1 MLPLNMKTDRK
12 VQKSLLSQ
20 NRLLHRI
27 KEHKY
32 FFIMFI
38 PVMVWYVM
46 FQYIPMYGIIMAFQ
60 DFSYGK
66 GFAGS
71 PFVGLK
77 HFRMLMQDEF
87 FLRAF
92 KNTVIIAIYRVTI
105 CCAFEIIVALALN
118 EVRIRFFKKTVQT
131 ILYMPH
137 FLSWVI
143 VGSIFITM
151 LSPVR
156 GILKPLFELI
166 DKRAPAPFMEP
177 DLFRGILIAT
187 TMWKST
193 GFGTIIYIAALAGI
207 DSDLYQAASIDGANR
222 WQQLL
227 HVTIPGIKSTIVV
240 LYILNLGQCLKWG
253 FDQVFN
259 MYNRLVFVTGDIVDT
274 FIVRTAMAD
283 NRFSYAAAAG
293 FMLSLISMVM
303 LISANKVMKKATG
316 HSIY

>member
-1 MLPLNMKTDRK
+1 MKMKPDRTVRQLPSARK
-12 VQKSLLSQ
+12 GLIA
-20 NRLLHRI
+20 RI
-27 KEHKY
+27 NEHKY
-32 FFIMFI
+32 FYMMFA
-38 PVMVWYVM
+38 PVLLWYVL
-46 FQYIPMYGIIMAFQ
+46 FQYMPMYGIIMAFQ

-77 HFRMLMQDEF
+77 HFRLLLQDEF

-92 KNTVIIAIYRVTI
+92 KNTVIIAIYRVSI
-105 CCAFEIIVALALN
+105 CCAFEIVVALALN
-118 EVRIRFFKKTVQT
+118 EVRIRFFRKTVQT

-156 GILKPLFELI
+156 GILKPLFGLFGQP
-166 DKRAPAPFMEP
+166 APAPFIKP
-177 DLFRGILIAT
+177 GLFRGVLIAT
-187 TMWKST
+187 SMWKST
-193 GFGTIIYIAALAGI
+193 GFGTIIYMAALAGI
-207 DSDLYQAASIDGANR
+207 DPDLYQAASIDGANR
-222 WQQLL
+222 WKQLW
-227 HVTIPGIKSTIVV
+227 HVTLPGIKSTIVV

-293 FMLSLISMVM
+293 LILSVISLCM
-303 LISANKVMKKATG
+303 LIAANKVMKKVAG